1 MPDHGVPFDTHV
13 ILNRSPS
20 WRIMVCPLSRMCP
33 LSLTFMADHGV
44 SFVTHVTLSR
54 FYAVERF
61 SFVVAPEANEATT
74 DFFPQISQKA

>member
-1 MPDHGVPFDTHV
+1 
-13 ILNRSPS
+13 
-20 WRIMVCPLSRMCP
+20 MCP